1 MKSAFPPRWPM
12 PSELASGTG
21 TKLEQES
28 LLPEL
33 LHALNQP
40 LTSLRCSLE
49 LTLLQPRDSDEYRRR
64 LRDSLKLTEEI
75 TVLAS
80 GIRELIDVENPV
92 TQPRTLAFDK
102 ILPASVRELL
112 PLADAQKVSV
122 TLVCA
127 PSLLI
132 MGDAQQYSTAIVY
145 LFGFLLSLANRNDE
159 ITIHAMSEGSDL
171 ELEFELKSRDQ
182 KAVDTSLTISQKSG
196 KAKTYLR
203 LLVARRIF
211 EVGGGTV
218 FVDRQPPQ
226 VAIRIRVPRVRPRHD
241 DESGS
246 CDSQTGG
253 LAPSTK

>member
-1 MKSAFPPRWPM
+1 MLSNAV
-12 PSELASGTG
+12 SGRD
-21 TKLEQES
+21 TKLEQET

-64 LRDSLKLTEEI
+64 LRESLALTEEI

-80 GIRELIDVENPV
+80 GIRELIEVENPI
-92 TQPRTLAFDK
+92 TQPGALAFDK
-102 ILPASVRELL
+102 ILQSSVRELL
-112 PLADAQKVSV
+112 PLADAQNVSV

-132 MGDAQQYSTAIVY
+132 VGDAQQYSTAVVY
-145 LFGFLLSLANRNDE
+145 LFGFLLSLSNRKDE
-159 ITIHAMSEGSDL
+159 ITIHATSQDGDL
-171 ELEFELKSRDQ
+171 ELEFELKNHDQ
-182 KAVDTSLTISQKSG
+182 KVADASSTITQKAG

-211 EVGGGTV
+211 EMGGGTV
-218 FVDRQPPQ
+218 FVDRQPST
-226 VAIRIRVPRVRPRHD
+226 VAIRIRLPRVTPKHGD
-241 DESGS
+241 QCEP
-246 CDSQTGG
+246 CNNQIYV
-253 LAPSTK
+253 LAPCKK